1 MQCSLYGKVPAK
13 RDFIAIG
20 APREFLNAWEP
31 WLQGAISASRTE
43 LAEKWQSAFLTAPI
57 WRFWLGADICGRT
70 VIGAFMSS
78 LDGVGRYFPLTLFA
92 CADDNAAIPPPEF
105 GSQDDWFDAAETF
118 LMSTLDHDV
127 QFEAMTAEL
136 GALPPP
142 FQELRQ
148 TAAQDAAC
156 DASNNRPCAIPAR
169 GHNFSELF
177 GSIRVRDHARIYAG
191 STFWWTVGGEG
202 IAPVALSGKG
212 MPDPYLF
219 SAMLTG
225 EIADAPV

>member
-31 WLQGAISASRTE
+31 WLQGGISASRNE
-43 LAEKWQSAFLTAPI
+43 LGDKWQSAFLTAPI
-57 WRFWLGADICGRT
+57 WRFWLGSDICGRT

-92 CADDNAAIPPPEF
+92 CADDNATIPPPEF
-105 GSQDDWFDAAETF
+105 GSQDEWFDGAEAL
-118 LMSTLDHDV
+118 LMSTLDHDAK
-127 QFEAMTAEL
+127 FEKMTAEL

-142 FQELRQ
+142 FQEFPEDPAQ
-148 TAAQDAAC
+148 HAANHGKATHAV
-156 DASNNRPCAIPAR
+156 PAD
-169 GHNFSELF
+169 GKNFSDIF
-177 GSIRVRDHARIYAG
+177 NSIRVRDRARIYAG

-202 IAPVALSGKG
+202 IDPVALSGKG
-212 MPDPYLF
+212 MLDPFLF

-225 EIADAPV
+225 EFGSAPA